1 MFGLKSLILQF
12 GLKSRRLDIRRP
24 FKTLVIFF
32 CVHVCEFLVEPH
44 FGRKGAVYITNKVS
58 QRPNHVLNTF
68 RKGMKTNL
76 AFLWA
81 NY

>member
-1 MFGLKSLILQF
+1 MFGFKSLILQF

-32 CVHVCEFLVEPH
+32 CVHVCEILADPH
-44 FGRKGAVYITNKVS
+44 FGRKRTVYITNKIS
-58 QRPNHVLNTF
+58 QCPTHILNTL
-68 RKGMKTNL
+68 RNGMKLNL
-76 AFLWA
+76 VFFWA